1 MSEAIDKQASDF
13 SYVYQPSNLMQETIK
28 ILSDTKMIKALY
40 LSIIRSAQQEVLLV
54 FPTTN
59 AIRREEEVGIFNE
72 LRRAAKRGVTVRIL
86 TPEDAFVKAHL
97 DELRSNGIT
106 VKKIE
111 ILVEAKFKLL
121 VVDKKLSLVVE
132 TKDDT
137 QGTFEQAV
145 GLAIFS
151 NSRATVMPYAA
162 IFAGFWKET
171 ELYEQAYESDRIKD
185 EFVNV
190 AAHELRNP
198 ISPILASG
206 DLAKDELKKIRS
218 GNFDE
223 STIDSL
229 NESINIMIRNAA
241 RLYKLSEDILQV
253 SRIESGTFS
262 LNIEEVDLKLLLT
275 VALDDAKKKAEAG
288 GKDIEFAFEY
298 LLPST
303 NIDKNFHLF
312 CDGTKIAQVLHN
324 LLDNAIRLTPNSGIV
339 KLSVVANKE
348 NEILVKVADSGPGID
363 PLIKNK
369 LFEKFASRSDGGT
382 GLGLFLSKRI
392 ISAHGGNI
400 WGSNNPTGGALFS
413 FTLPSDLQLF
423 KDESLNFARDHDIES
438 TLKEEER
445 K

>member
-1 MSEAIDKQASDF
+1 
-13 SYVYQPSNLMQETIK
+13 
-28 ILSDTKMIKALY
+28 
-40 LSIIRSAQQEVLLV
+40 
-54 FPTTN
+54 
-59 AIRREEEVGIFNE
+59 
-72 LRRAAKRGVTVRIL
+72 
-86 TPEDAFVKAHL
+86 
-97 DELRSNGIT
+97 
-106 VKKIE
+106 
-111 ILVEAKFKLL
+111 L

-151 NSRATVMPYAA
+151 NSKATVMPYAA

-171 ELYEQAYESDRIKD
+171 ELYEQAHESDRIKD
-185 EFVNV
+185 EFVSV

-198 ISPILASG
+198 ISPILAGG

-229 NESINIMIRNAA
+229 NENINIMIRNAE

-253 SRIESGTFS
+253 SRIESGTFV

-275 VALDDAKKKAEAG
+275 VALDDAKKRAEAE
-288 GKDIEFAFEY
+288 GKDIEFALEY
-298 LLPST
+298 LLPPT

-339 KLSVVANKE
+339 KLSVRANKE
-348 NEILVKVADSGPGID
+348 NEILVKVADSGPGIG
-363 PLIKNK
+363 PSIKDK

-400 WGSNNPTGGALFS
+400 WGSNNPTGGAVFS

>member
-40 LSIIRSAQQEVLLV
+40 LSIIRAAQQEVLLV

-111 ILVEAKFKLL
+111 ISVEAKFKLL

-151 NSRATVMPYAA
+151 NSKATVMPYAA

-171 ELYEQAYESDRIKD
+171 D
-185 EFVNV
+185 F
-190 AAHELRNP
+190 
-198 ISPILASG
+198 
-206 DLAKDELKKIRS
+206 
-218 GNFDE
+218 
-223 STIDSL
+223 
-229 NESINIMIRNAA
+229 M
-241 RLYKLSEDILQV
+241 
-253 SRIESGTFS
+253 SRHTSQIESRMNLSALRPTNFETQFR
-262 LNIEEVDLKLLLT
+262 LFWQ
-275 VALDDAKKKAEAG
+275 VATLQK
-288 GKDIEFAFEY
+288 
-298 LLPST
+298 T
-303 NIDKNFHLF
+303 N
-312 CDGTKIAQVLHN
+312 
-324 LLDNAIRLTPNSGIV
+324 
-339 KLSVVANKE
+339 
-348 NEILVKVADSGPGID
+348 
-363 PLIKNK
+363 
-369 LFEKFASRSDGGT
+369 SR
-382 GLGLFLSKRI
+382 R
-392 ISAHGGNI
+392 
-400 WGSNNPTGGALFS
+400 
-413 FTLPSDLQLF
+413 
-423 KDESLNFARDHDIES
+423 
-438 TLKEEER
+438 
-445 K
+445 

>member
-1 MSEAIDKQASDF
+1 MSEAIDKQASDS
-13 SYVYQPSNLMQETIK
+13 SYVFQPSNLMQETIK

-40 LSIIRSAQQEVLLV
+40 LSIVRSAQQEVLLV

-72 LRRAAKRGVTVRIL
+72 LRRAVKRGVTVRIL

-106 VKKIE
+106 VKRIE
-111 ILVEAKFKLL
+111 ISVEAKFKLL

-151 NSRATVMPYAA
+151 NSKATVMPYAA

-171 ELYEQAYESDRIKD
+171 ELYEQAHESDRIKD
-185 EFVNV
+185 EFVSV

-198 ISPILASG
+198 ISPILAGG

-223 STIDSL
+223 NTVDSL
-229 NESINIMIRNAA
+229 NENINIMIRNAA

-253 SRIESGTFS
+253 SRIESGTFV

-275 VALDDAKKKAEAG
+275 VALDDAKKKAEAE
-288 GKDIEFAFEY
+288 GKDIEFALEY
-298 LLPST
+298 LLPPT

-339 KLSVVANKE
+339 KLSVRANKE
-348 NEILVKVADSGPGID
+348 NEILVKVADSGPGIG
-363 PLIKNK
+363 PSIKDK

-400 WGSNNPTGGALFS
+400 WASNNPTGGAVFS

-438 TLKEEER
+438 TLKEGER
-445 K
+445 